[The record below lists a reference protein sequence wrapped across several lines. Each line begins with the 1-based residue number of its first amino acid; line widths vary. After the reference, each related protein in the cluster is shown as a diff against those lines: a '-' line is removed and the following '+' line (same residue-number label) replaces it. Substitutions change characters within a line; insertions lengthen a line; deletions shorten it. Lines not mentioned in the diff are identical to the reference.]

1 MILSEIL
8 VAPLL
13 VATESAVPWKEHAD
27 EAVEDFPVIQNS
39 QRLSFRRTRATRDRY
54 HIPSR

>member
-1 MILSEIL
+1 MILLEIL

-13 VATESAVPWKEHAD
+13 VATESAVPGKEHAD

-39 QRLSFRRTRATRDRY
+39 
-54 HIPSR
+54 

>member
-27 EAVEDFPVIQNS
+27 EAVENFLVIQMFHCAS
-39 QRLSFRRTRATRDRY
+39 SVSFPCDPTGG
-54 HIPSR
+54 S